1 MIQLEIVNVNTI
13 VSLLKNATTIK
24 IDLNVSVTKIY
35 VGKEVKLLKE
45 IQVSTQQPKNK
56 MNTFSI

>member
-45 IQVSTQQPKNK
+45 IQVSTQQPLN
-56 MNTFSI
+56 